1 MNLKK
6 YLTTSQIDI
15 CQQEKEYYHRLGT
28 NKTIV
33 QIALEHN
40 FIQKKDNTPSFNL
53 ELIKKYEILVVDEDE
68 KNFYIE
74 CKELLGAKRLKLL
87 EKELGRSVVQ
97 KTIPVREF
105 NERFTEFISIDPDII
120 EKKIKKF
127 NALDADDTEILE
139 LFRMILKHGIKN
151 SISDI
156 HINAYEDFNWLRYR
170 QNGKIQAKYILNT
183 DLAQRFSMII
193 KEKSNIDIIDAQTP
207 KSGGFSEK
215 FEDGIVDFRIEV
227 APSHFGENI
236 VIRILDK
243 TNNLKSL
250 SKLFPPSHPMSEH
263 LFKYINQKNGFFLTV
278 GPTGSGKTTT
288 LNAIITQ
295 RDRLHEII
303 YTIEDPIE
311 YKIDF
316 VTQYQ
321 VNEEINFTFQ
331 TAMKSI
337 MRQDPDVI
345 VIGEMRDAQSI
356 KTALKAAHSGHMVY
370 STLHTSNSYMAM
382 ERIRDEG
389 GDLFILAYSLKG
401 VIAQRLVSKLCEC
414 KVASTNEKAKRY
426 FKTKKNGYEK
436 NGCIKCNFTGYNSR
450 VLLTDMV
457 FIPPDMKTRYKFYLA
472 LKSSTVL
479 SAWDDFITFSYY
491 DSAKYL
497 FENGMGDYET
507 LTKELF
513 ALGYVDDEE

>member
-6 YLTTSQIDI
+6 YLTTSQISI
-15 CQQEKEYYHRLGT
+15 CQQEKEYYQRIGITKNL
-28 NKTIV
+28 I

-40 FIQKKDNTPSFNL
+40 FIQKKDNTPAFNL
-53 ELIKKYEILVVDEDE
+53 ELIKKYELLISGEDE
-68 KNFYIE
+68 INFYIE
-74 CKELLGAKRLKLL
+74 RKELIGQKRLKLL
-87 EKELGRSVVQ
+87 EKELGRRVVQ
-97 KTIPVREF
+97 KVIPVREF
-105 NERFTEFISIDPDII
+105 NEKFTNFISIDPEII
-120 EKKIKKF
+120 ERKIKKF
-127 NALDADDTEILE
+127 NALDADGTEILE
-139 LFRMILKHGIKN
+139 LFRMILKHGVKN
-151 SISDI
+151 NISDI
-156 HINAYEDFNWLRYR
+156 HINAYEEFYWLRYR

-183 DLAQRFSMII
+183 ELAQRFSMII
-193 KEKSNIDIIDAQTP
+193 KEKSNIDPIDVQTP
-207 KSGGFSEK
+207 KSASFTEK
-215 FEDGIVDFRIEV
+215 FEDAIIDFRIEI

-250 SKLFPPSHPMSEH
+250 KKLFPPSHPMSEH
-263 LFKYINQKNGFFLTV
+263 LFHFINLKNGFFLTV

-316 VTQYQ
+316 ITQYQ
-321 VNEEINFTFQ
+321 VNEEINFNFE

-345 VIGEMRDAQSI
+345 VIGEMRDSQSI

-401 VIAQRLVSKLCEC
+401 VIAQRLIPQLCEC
-414 KVASTNEKAKRY
+414 KTISENEKAKKY
-426 FKTKKNGYEK
+426 FKTDKNGYEK
-436 NGCIKCNFTGYNSR
+436 QGCIKCNFTGYSSR

-457 FIPPDMKTRYKFYLA
+457 FIPPDMKTRYSFYMA
-472 LKSSTVL
+472 LKNSTVL
-479 SAWDDFITFSYY
+479 SAWDNFITFSYY

-497 FENGMGDYET
+497 FENGMSDYET
-507 LTKELF
+507 LTTELF
-513 ALGYVDDEE
+513 SLGYIDED